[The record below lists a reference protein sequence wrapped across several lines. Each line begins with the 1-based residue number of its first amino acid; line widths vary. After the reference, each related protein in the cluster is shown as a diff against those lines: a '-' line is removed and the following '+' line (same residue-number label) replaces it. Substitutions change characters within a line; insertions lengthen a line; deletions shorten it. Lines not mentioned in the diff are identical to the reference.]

1 MLGYINNISQMRVKQ
16 STKSKQSHI
25 KPPKQVDVSMEG
37 QVKNLISNI
46 QSMNIRN

>member
-1 MLGYINNISQMRVKQ
+1 MLGFINNVSQMRVKQ
-16 STKSKQSHI
+16 TKQSKHSHV
-25 KPPKQVDVSMEG
+25 KPPNKVDVSMEG